1 MLKIATVRPFL
12 FSIGI
17 GLCTDKIVNALPHS
31 SSESQNL
38 CRWQVLCKLDD
49 KLSYPLMI
57 VEVQYFSSKVGFK
70 QVSKVNFPQF
80 PSKSSFK
87 KFVVCILGIQI
98 RKSKI
103 DFIKNR

>member
-1 MLKIATVRPFL
+1 MWYTSKSRELIIILLKIATVRPFL

-17 GLCTDKIVNALPHS
+17 GLCTAKIVNALLHS

-49 KLSYPLMI
+49 KLPYPLMI
-57 VEVQYFSSKVGFK
+57 VEVQYFSSKLGFK
-70 QVSKVNFPQF
+70 QASKFPQF

-87 KFVVCILGIQI
+87 VVYAYTKVL
-98 RKSKI
+98 K
-103 DFIKNR
+103 

>member
-1 MLKIATVRPFL
+1 MYMLKIATVRLFL

-17 GLCTDKIVNALPHS
+17 GLCTDKKVNAIPPS

-70 QVSKVNFPQF
+70 QKQVK
-80 PSKSSFK
+80 
-87 KFVVCILGIQI
+87 
-98 RKSKI
+98 
-103 DFIKNR
+103 

>member
-17 GLCTDKIVNALPHS
+17 GLCTAKIVNALPH

-70 QVSKVNFPQF
+70 QASKVNFPQF

-87 KFVVCILGIQI
+87 KFVVCILGIQM
-98 RKSKI
+98 RKSKSG
-103 DFIKNR
+103 FWKNR